1 MGSRTPDYWMTELP
15 TPMTS
20 STTIIQRWRISEI
33 VSIKGIRTLAVKV
46 TEVCSTMIGACYY
59 LRGEFLEDRYTVT
72 SLTAQDLIILKDEGY
87 YVEPPPAKEVEDDE
101 AFLKA
106 KMLATN
112 SKKQKEQVGEASVP
126 VTDTNSCDD
135 YYTIPN
141 TASIGV
147 GAKGRNTAQ
156 KA

>member
-1 MGSRTPDYWMTELP
+1 MCS
-15 TPMTS
+15 
-20 STTIIQRWRISEI
+20 TIIGS
-33 VSIKGIRTLAVKV
+33 
-46 TEVCSTMIGACYY
+46 CSH

-101 AFLKA
+101 AFLKS

-112 SKKQKEQVGEASVP
+112 SKKQKEQVWEASVP
-126 VTDTNSCDD
+126 VTGTSSFDN
-135 YYTIPN
+135 YYIILN
-141 TASIGV
+141 TASIGI